1 MKYEEARKW
10 AEDILMQAE
19 VPDAGLDAW
28 YLLEYAVASV
38 EKRQTGRGWY
48 LMNRDTAMEE
58 KTFRYYT
65 ELVRKRCT
73 RIPLQHLTG
82 EQEFFGYTFS
92 VNEQVLIPRQ
102 DTEILVEEAL
112 KRAKEGM
119 ALLDMCTGSGC
130 ILISILK
137 NVQKA
142 RGTGVDLSA
151 VALEVARE
159 NAQKL
164 QTEAEFIQSDLFE
177 QVEGKY
183 DMLVSN
189 PPYIQTQVIEELM
202 PEVREHEPRL
212 ALDGMADGLYY
223 YRSILSQCREYLNPG
238 ADLLF
243 EIGADQGEAVSGLL
257 LKAGFTGIQVV
268 KDLAGL
274 DRVVLGK
281 LG

>member
-28 YLLEYAVASV
+28 YLLEYAITSV

-137 NVQKA
+137 NVQKV

-151 VALEVARE
+151 AALEVARE

>member
-1 MKYEEARKW
+1 MKYEETRKW
-10 AEDILMQAE
+10 AEEILMQAE

-28 YLLEYAVASV
+28 YLLEYAIASV

-137 NVQKA
+137 NVQKV

-151 VALEVARE
+151 AALEVARE

>member
-10 AEDILMQAE
+10 AEEILMQAE

-28 YLLEYAVASV
+28 YLLEYAIASV

-48 LMNRDTAMEE
+48 LMNRDTAIEE

-142 RGTGVDLSA
+142 RGTCEDHSA
-151 VALEVARE
+151 AALEVARE

>member
-28 YLLEYAVASV
+28 YLLEYAIASV

-137 NVQKA
+137 NVQKV

-151 VALEVARE
+151 AALEVARE

>member
-10 AEDILMQAE
+10 AEEILMQAE

-28 YLLEYAVASV
+28 YLLEYAIASV

-102 DTEILVEEAL
+102 DAEILVEEAL

-151 VALEVARE
+151 AALEVARE

>member
-1 MKYEEARKW
+1 
-10 AEDILMQAE
+10 
-19 VPDAGLDAW
+19 
-28 YLLEYAVASV
+28 
-38 EKRQTGRGWY
+38 
-48 LMNRDTAMEE
+48 
-58 KTFRYYT
+58 
-65 ELVRKRCT
+65 
-73 RIPLQHLTG
+73 
-82 EQEFFGYTFS
+82 
-92 VNEQVLIPRQ
+92 
-102 DTEILVEEAL
+102 
-112 KRAKEGM
+112 
-119 ALLDMCTGSGC
+119 
-130 ILISILK
+130 
-137 NVQKA
+137 
-142 RGTGVDLSA
+142 
-151 VALEVARE
+151 
-159 NAQKL
+159 
-164 QTEAEFIQSDLFE
+164 
-177 QVEGKY
+177 
-183 DMLVSN
+183 MLVSN

>member
-10 AEDILMQAE
+10 AEEILMQAE

-28 YLLEYAVASV
+28 YLLEYAIASV

-137 NVQKA
+137 NVQKV

-151 VALEVARE
+151 AALEVARE

>member
-1 MKYEEARKW
+1 MKYEEARKK
-10 AEDILMQAE
+10 AEEILMQAQ

-28 YLLEYAVASV
+28 YLLEYAIASV
-38 EKRQTGRGWY
+38 EKRQTGRTWY
-48 LMNRDTAMEE
+48 LLNRDGEMEKE
-58 KTFRYYT
+58 TFQYYM
-65 ELVRKRCT
+65 ELVRKRGT

-82 EQEFFGYTFS
+82 EQEFFGYPFL
-92 VNEQVLIPRQ
+92 VNEHVLIPRQ

-112 KRAKEGM
+112 KRTREGM
-119 ALLDMCTGSGC
+119 TILDMCTGSGC

-137 NVQKA
+137 NVCKV

-151 VALEVARE
+151 AALEVARE
-159 NAQKL
+159 NAKRL
-164 QTEAEFIQSDLFE
+164 QAEAEFIQSDLFE
-177 QVEGKY
+177 QVKGKY

-223 YRSILSQCREYLNPG
+223 YRSILSQCRDYLNLG

-243 EIGADQGEAVSGLL
+243 EIGADQGEAVCGLL
-257 LKAGFTGIQVV
+257 LQAGFTGIQVV